1 LIVLCSVCFVPRN
14 DDISYKLN
22 VFKQL
27 LSRFILIFRLKKKE
41 QNPKATHPLIFR
53 EILSVTMI
61 LFAIID
67 ILGAIPVIIQVRQR
81 VGHIESEKASIAVLV
96 LMIVFLFVG
105 DELLGIIGLDISS
118 FAIAGSL
125 VIFIIA
131 MEMILGVDFFK
142 EEIPTSASIVP
153 LAFPLI
159 AGAGTM
165 TTLLSLKSQYQTQN
179 IIVGI
184 VINTLFVYLVL
195 KNVKWIE
202 KLLGPVG
209 LAILRKSFGIILL
222 AIAIKL
228 FRSNTHL

>member
-1 LIVLCSVCFVPRN
+1 M
-14 DDISYKLN
+14 
-22 VFKQL
+22 
-27 LSRFILIFRLKKKE
+27 
-41 QNPKATHPLIFR
+41 HPLIFR

-67 ILGAIPVIIQVRQR
+67 ILAAIPIIIEMRQR
-81 VGHIESEKASIAVLV
+81 VGHIQSEKASIAVLV
-96 LMIVFLFVG
+96 LMIGFLFG
-105 DELLGIIGLDISS
+105 GEELLHIIGLDVSS

-131 MEMILGVDFFK
+131 MEMILGVKFFK
-142 EEIPTSASIVP
+142 EEVSSTASIVP

-165 TTLLSLKSQYQTQN
+165 TTLLSLKTQYQTSD
-179 IIVGI
+179 ILVGI
-184 VINTLFVYLVL
+184 VVNTLFVYLVL
-195 KNVKWIE
+195 KNVQWLE
-202 KLLGPVG
+202 KLLGKTG
-209 LAILRKSFGIILL
+209 LNILRKAFGIILL

>member
-1 LIVLCSVCFVPRN
+1 MQPFI
-14 DDISYKLN
+14 
-22 VFKQL
+22 FK
-27 LSRFILIFRLKKKE
+27 
-41 QNPKATHPLIFR
+41 

-67 ILGAIPVIIQVRQR
+67 ILGAIPVIIQLRQR
-81 VGHIESEKASIAVLV
+81 AGHIESEKASIVVLV

-105 DELLGIIGLDISS
+105 DKLLDVIGLDIAS

-131 MEMILGVDFFK
+131 MEMILGIHLFK
-142 EEIPTSASIVP
+142 ADDAMSSTVSIVP

-165 TTLLSLKSQYQTQN
+165 TTLLSLKSQYQTQD
-179 IIVGI
+179 ILVGI
-184 VINTLFVYLVL
+184 LINTVFVYLVL
-195 KNVKWIE
+195 KNVQWLERLFGKTGIE
-202 KLLGPVG
+202 
-209 LAILRKSFGIILL
+209 ILRKTFGIILL

>member
-1 LIVLCSVCFVPRN
+1 MESFA
-14 DDISYKLN
+14 LN
-22 VFKQL
+22 FK
-27 LSRFILIFRLKKKE
+27 E
-41 QNPKATHPLIFR
+41 V
-53 EILSVTMI
+53 LSVTMI

-67 ILGAIPVIIQVRQR
+67 IIGSVPVIIEMRQR
-81 VGHIESEKASIAVLV
+81 AGHVESEKASVAVLV
-96 LMIVFLFVG
+96 LMIAFLMVG
-105 DELLGIIGLDISS
+105 EKMLDIIGLDVAS

-131 MEMILGVDFFK
+131 MEMILGIHLFK
-142 EEIPTSASIVP
+142 ANDNMPSTLSIVP

-165 TTLLSLKSQYQTQN
+165 TTLLSLKSQYETQN
-179 IIVGI
+179 IIAAI

-202 KLLGPVG
+202 RLLGVG
-209 LAILRKSFGIILL
+209 GIEILRKAFGVILL

-228 FRSNTHL
+228 FRNNTGL

>member
-1 LIVLCSVCFVPRN
+1 MQP
-14 DDISYKLN
+14 LN
-22 VFKQL
+22 FK
-27 LSRFILIFRLKKKE
+27 
-41 QNPKATHPLIFR
+41 

-67 ILGAIPVIIQVRQR
+67 ILGAVPVIIEMRQR
-81 VGHIESEKASIAVLV
+81 VGHIQSEKASVAVLV
-96 LMIVFLFVG
+96 LMVGFLFG
-105 DELLGIIGLDISS
+105 GNELLNIIGLDVKS

-131 MEMILGVDFFK
+131 MEMILGIKFFK
-142 EEIPTSASIVP
+142 EEMPETVSIVP

-165 TTLLSLKSQYQTQN
+165 TTLLSLKSQYQTQD
-179 IIVGI
+179 ILIAIVL
-184 VINTLFVYLVL
+184 NTTFVYLVL
-195 KNVKWIE
+195 KNVQWIE
-202 KLLGPVG
+202 KLIGKTG
-209 LAILRKSFGIILL
+209 INILRKAFGVILL

>member
-1 LIVLCSVCFVPRN
+1 M
-14 DDISYKLN
+14 
-22 VFKQL
+22 
-27 LSRFILIFRLKKKE
+27 
-41 QNPKATHPLIFR
+41 HPLIFK

-67 ILGAIPVIIQVRQR
+67 ILGAIPVIIELRQR
-81 VGHIESEKASIAVLV
+81 AGHIESEKASIAVLV
-96 LMIVFLFVG
+96 LMVGFLFAG
-105 DELLGIIGLDISS
+105 NGLLSIIGLDIRS

-131 MEMILGVDFFK
+131 MEMILGAKFFK
-142 EEIPTSASIVP
+142 EEMPETISIVP

-165 TTLLSLKSQYQTQN
+165 TTLLSLKSQYETQDILIG
-179 IIVGI
+179 II
-184 VINTLFVYLVL
+184 INTLFVYLVL
-195 KNVKWIE
+195 KNVQWLE
-202 KLLGPVG
+202 KLIGKTG
-209 LAILRKSFGIILL
+209 INILRKAFGVILL